1 MINFEIFFRPSLI
14 GIKVG
19 RDKQLKFYGDS
30 LNRLKQNVT
39 NGAPFG
45 DLVAPTET
53 AYTNLRDNRADANSS
68 YAQQQGKTITVDNVI
83 ATFKTTVS
91 KREAA
96 VRVNLDKETAGYQ
109 EFFPL
114 GLTQYSKITKA
125 TAYTLMSQFIVA
137 AQNNVSVTGQAL
149 LDEFTLLRTDFVK
162 ARDRQEEVKGATDDK
177 RTVWDVNSEIMKDQ
191 IHYNALTI
199 AREYR
204 GHPEKAGVYFDQTIL
219 RLKEYTNGGVKPL
232 SEQVAPLATLTPVM
246 KFTATDTILL
256 SNVSTDASIFWYG
269 GNTINEAPTTAPTE
283 LLPGEEIEIPAN
295 TLGNYLI
302 LLNKDVANTAEV
314 EIMLV

>member
-1 MINFEIFFRPSLI
+1 MRNFEIFFRPSLI

-137 AQNNVSVTGQAL
+137 AQNNVSVAGQAL
-149 LDEFTLLRTDFVK
+149 LDEFTP
-162 ARDRQEEVKGATDDK
+162 
-177 RTVWDVNSEIMKDQ
+177 
-191 IHYNALTI
+191 Y
-199 AREYR
+199 
-204 GHPEKAGVYFDQTIL
+204 
-219 RLKEYTNGGVKPL
+219 
-232 SEQVAPLATLTPVM
+232 
-246 KFTATDTILL
+246 
-256 SNVSTDASIFWYG
+256 
-269 GNTINEAPTTAPTE
+269 
-283 LLPGEEIEIPAN
+283 
-295 TLGNYLI
+295 
-302 LLNKDVANTAEV
+302 
-314 EIMLV
+314 

>member
-1 MINFEIFFRPSLI
+1 MIYFEKLFMLPLENIE
-14 GIKVG
+14 VG

-83 ATFKTTVS
+83 SKFKTTVS

-96 VRVNLDKETAGYQ
+96 VRVNFDKETAGYQ

-125 TAYTLMSQFIVA
+125 TAYTLMSQFVA
-137 AQNNVSVTGQAL
+137 AAQSNVIVTGQAL
-149 LDEFTLLRTDFVK
+149 LDEFTLLRADFVK
-162 ARDRQEEVKGATDDK
+162 ARDKQEEVKGAADDK

-204 GHPEKAGVYFDQTIL
+204 GHPEKAGVYFDQSIL
-219 RLKEYTNGGVKPL
+219 RLKEYTYGGVKPL
-232 SEQVAPLATLTPVM
+232 TEQIAPLATHTPVM
-246 KFTATDTILL
+246 KFAATDTILL
-256 SNVSTDASIFWYG
+256 SNVSDSASIFWYG
-269 GNTINEAPTTAPTE
+269 GNTINEAPTTAPIE

-302 LLNKDVANTAEV
+302 LLNKDLVNTAEV
-314 EIMLV
+314 ELMLV